1 MKLYNTL
8 NDKEQI
14 QDLNVINNFVKLYSS
29 VTSKFTK

>member
-14 QDLNVINNFVKLYSS
+14 QDLNVIDNFVKLYSS
-29 VTSKFTK
+29 KIGKFTK